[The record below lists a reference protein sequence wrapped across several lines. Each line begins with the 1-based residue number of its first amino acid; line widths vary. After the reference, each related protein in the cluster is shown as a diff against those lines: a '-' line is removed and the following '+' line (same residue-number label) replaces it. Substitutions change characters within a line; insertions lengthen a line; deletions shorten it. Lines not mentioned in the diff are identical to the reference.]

1 MLKTVAAAAF
11 FAVPVVALSA
21 CSPNEP
27 IATTPGTLRASAVS
41 MLFTFAWPW
50 GLRTNER

>member
-27 IATTPGTLRASAVS
+27 VANLTRHHAVG
-41 MLFTFAWPW
+41 LDRLAVTFRVA
-50 GLRTNER
+50 R